1 MGLISNLFGGGSVP
15 SYDVGAAKD
24 MFQWQQGQARYG
36 VNNGLGSLTWDPA
49 SNTQQISYTPA
60 MQNIINSML
69 GGDASAKRAEESVF
83 SAFQDRYAP
92 MFERQT
98 SQLSDSLKNK
108 GIPIGSEAYTRAME
122 ANAQN
127 QNDATLQAANQ
138 ATLTGQQQA
147 NQTLANNAS
156 IFSLFNPLN
165 GYSAGAGTP
174 NIDIYGNKYQ
184 SEMNAYGAKANAN
197 QNAWGTLLGAGGTAA
212 AFSDAR
218 IKQNLRPVAV
228 MPNGI
233 TVYAFNFPGSP
244 TQLGVIAQE
253 VQEIIPEAVTQGPE
267 GLLMVDYDIITQFA
281 EGGEEDIEEE
291 E

>member
-1 MGLISNLFGGGSVP
+1 MGLITSLFGGGASTP
-15 SYDVGAAKD
+15 TYDVNAAKD

-36 VNNGLGSLTWDPA
+36 VNNGLSSLTWDPN

-60 MQNIINSML
+60 MQSIINNML
-69 GGDASAKRAEESVF
+69 SGDASAKRAEESVF

-92 MFERQT
+92 IFERQT

-108 GIPIGSEAYTRAME
+108 GIPIGSEAYARAME
-122 ANAQN
+122 TNAQN
-127 QNDATLQAANQ
+127 QNDAILAAANQ
-138 ATLTGQQQA
+138 ATLTGQQRA

-165 GYSAGAGTP
+165 SYQPGAGTP
-174 NIDIYGNKYQ
+174 NIDIYGNQYQ
-184 SEMNAYGAKANAN
+184 SQMNAYNAKANAN
-197 QNAWGTLLGAGGTAA
+197 QNAWGTLFGA

-218 IKQNLRPVAV
+218 IKENLRAVAV

-244 TQLGVIAQE
+244 TQLGVVAQE
-253 VQEIIPEAVTQGPE
+253 VQEIMPEAVTQGPE
-267 GLLMVDYDIITQFA
+267 GLLMVDYDMITQFA
-281 EGGEEDIEEE
+281 GDEGQDDSREDM
-291 E
+291 